1 VQQGPGQAHEIDRIR
16 SIHPRGANTLSM
28 RSPRLVLWVTLLV
41 SNACASGGPG
51 AATVADADEPPGS
64 TGGSPATGGSGTG
77 GGATGGSPG
86 TPDAA
91 LAEDAGATGGSP
103 ATPDAAMA
111 DAAPVSGGGMVGF
124 YEAEAVMPAGPNQI
138 LAPAVISNCP
148 FMSPTCGAPETV
160 MPETQCCF
168 GGKEVRQLLR
178 GRGGLVFNKVMAP
191 ADGTY
196 DVTWYYRC
204 GKNDNFGDGN
214 CGGEPNHPAGGCRP
228 HILTVN
234 GTRLPKVYEFHC
246 FPGPWSEVHI
256 VTTPIP
262 LKSGENS
269 IRVVATTGRD
279 AADLDAIAIYPEGK
293 GRPPMA
299 FAH

>member
-1 VQQGPGQAHEIDRIR
+1 MRFPPLVGWAVLLSFGGCGGGSAGPGG
-16 SIHPRGANTLSM
+16 GA
-28 RSPRLVLWVTLLV
+28 VLDAEEAT
-41 SNACASGGPG
+41 GGTG
-51 AATVADADEPPGS
+51 GSAVAGQGGGS
-64 TGGSPATGGSGTG
+64 GGSPATGGAPGMPDAAAGGAG
-77 GGATGGSPG
+77 GGDGGSGGGSEPGPDAAPEGGSPG
-86 TPDAA
+86 A
-91 LAEDAGATGGSP
+91 
-103 ATPDAAMA
+103 
-111 DAAPVSGGGMVGF
+111 GGMVGF

-138 LAPAVISNCP
+138 IAPAVISNCP
-148 FMSPTCGAPETV
+148 FMSPTCGPPETIK
-160 MPETQCCF
+160 PEDKCCS

-178 GRGGLVFNKVMAP
+178 GRGGLQFNKIMAP
-191 ADGTY
+191 ADGMY

-256 VTTPIP
+256 VSTLMIP
-262 LKSGENS
+262 LKAGENS
-269 IRVVATTGRD
+269 LRVVATAGRD
-279 AADLDAIAIYPEGK
+279 AADLDAIAIFPAGK
-293 GRPPMA
+293 GLPPAA

>member
-1 VQQGPGQAHEIDRIR
+1 V
-16 SIHPRGANTLSM
+16 GA
-28 RSPRLVLWVTLLV
+28 P
-41 SNACASGGPG
+41 
-51 AATVADADEPPGS
+51 DADEA
-64 TGGSPATGGSGTG
+64 TGGAGTPAGTGGSGTG
-77 GGATGGSPG
+77 GASTGGSAG

-91 LAEDAGATGGSP
+91 PAEGTGGAATGGSGP
-103 ATPDAAMA
+103 TPDADIAA
-111 DAAPVSGGGMVGF
+111 GDAAAATGGGMLGF
-124 YEAEAVMPAGPNQI
+124 YEAEAVMPAGPNQL

-148 FMSPTCGAPETV
+148 FMSPNCGAPETV
-160 MPETQCCF
+160 MPEQKCCF
-168 GGKEVRQLLR
+168 SGKEVRQLLR

-191 ADGTY
+191 ADGMY

-228 HILTVN
+228 HVLTIN
-234 GTRLPKVYEFHC
+234 GTKLPKVYEFHC

-256 VTTPIP
+256 VTTPLP
-262 LKSGENS
+262 LKAGENS
-269 IRVVATTGRD
+269 IRVVATAGRD